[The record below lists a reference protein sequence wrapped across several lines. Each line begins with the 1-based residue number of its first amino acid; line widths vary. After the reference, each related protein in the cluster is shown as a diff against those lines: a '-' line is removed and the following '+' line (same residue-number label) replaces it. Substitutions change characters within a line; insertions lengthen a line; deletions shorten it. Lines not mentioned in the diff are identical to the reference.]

1 MPPTTA
7 VEADV
12 LLDDDAGLQVDRGF
26 DSNSPLALPTPN
38 GVFFSHAPS
47 LCRFRGGRLPVKAT
61 VSWPRSPNV
70 TEGREARVQPAKAA
84 SAYRRF
90 S

>member
-26 DSNSPLALPTPN
+26 DSNSPLALPTPH

-47 LCRFRGGRLPVKAT
+47 LCRLRGG
-61 VSWPRSPNV
+61 
-70 TEGREARVQPAKAA
+70 
-84 SAYRRF
+84 AYR
-90 S
+90 